1 MDDFSLGSFVEDY
14 DYTADGDLDKYNGR
28 YCKTP
33 EYPNGVYAYFCTI
46 QDADGSVSPFIGSR
60 EPSFPYVLNGFKFKK
75 VEMNGQPLTLQDMP
89 ILNSGDILRNTL
101 PYKLGFEGSDYD
113 YLVSKN
119 IDDTELLVKTI
130 ATSGIGSVVVLSPG
144 IDYKVKDRIS
154 FNNSDSGG
162 RGASAKVRTLVGKGI
177 TEVTYNQTTVD
188 HIAFDFKN
196 ELGVGIASTCHG
208 LQNNDLV
215 NISGIG
221 TGEMRFL
228 EGTRTIGVASITS
241 FLSVGISSIQLT
253 GETAFI
259 KLTDVVGGKSKE

>member
-1 MDDFSLGSFVEDY
+1 MSWITATGGVIRRLVSSYTVNLKPNRSSVDDFSLGSFVEDY

-89 ILNSGDILRNTL
+89 ILNSGNILRNTL
-101 PYKLGFEGSDYD
+101 PYRLGFVGSDYD

-154 FNNSDSGG
+154 FNNSESGG
-162 RGASAKVRTLVGKGI
+162 RGDRDW
-177 TEVTYNQTTVD
+177 E
-188 HIAFDFKN
+188 
-196 ELGVGIASTCHG
+196 
-208 LQNNDLV
+208 
-215 NISGIG
+215 
-221 TGEMRFL
+221 
-228 EGTRTIGVASITS
+228 TR
-241 FLSVGISSIQLT
+241 
-253 GETAFI
+253 
-259 KLTDVVGGKSKE
+259 